1 MHIEHG
7 LYPSI
12 VDIVVA
18 MNDKVRIRI
27 CAQKNKYNGIYASVD
42 KITQKIAIPLPE
54 NQSMLIIQSG
64 DLSHIFGCDLE
75 QNQTGVIMKGK
86 GPHYPQCSSD
96 IMRTPS
102 LMIYSD
108 FIEYN
113 IVGDTKT
120 PLLHCI
126 PFDSKVKNGDMI
138 STGQYM
144 NYQSFKN
151 LQFEKLLKNSFHS
164 IIIELRD
171 TTLKKFLL
179 CL

>member
-1 MHIEHG
+1 MRTKYE
-7 LYPSI
+7 
-12 VDIVVA
+12 
-18 MNDKVRIRI
+18 
-27 CAQKNKYNGIYASVD
+27 YNGVYVSVD
-42 KITQKIAIPLPE
+42 KTTQKIAIPSPE
-54 NQSMLIIQSG
+54 DQSVLTIQSG
-64 DLSHIFGCDLE
+64 ELNHIFGCDLE

-86 GPHYPQCSSD
+86 GPPYPQCSSD
-96 IMRTPS
+96 IMRIPS

-120 PLLHCI
+120 PLLRCI
-126 PFDSKVKNGDMI
+126 PFDSKVKNGDII

-151 LQFEKLLKNSFHS
+151 LQFEKLLKNFFHS
-164 IIIELRD
+164 TNIELRD